1 MNLELYL
8 EQMKELVNIDSGS
21 GNVAGINRVADKLA
35 GWYQEIGWNVER
47 IPAMEVVRFFLLQI
61 MYPNI
66 MMRCISVIW
75 IRYFRTGRQRKDHF
89 ESKEKITTVRV
100 LVI

>member
-47 IPAMEVVRFFLLQI
+47 IPADGGRQVLLI
-61 MYPNI
+61 TNHV
-66 MMRCISVIW
+66 SVIW

>member
-47 IPAMEVVRFFLLQI
+47 IPADGGSSGSS
-61 MYPNI
+61 YYKS
-66 MMRCISVIW
+66 CI
-75 IRYFRTGRQRKDHF
+75 RT
-89 ESKEKITTVRV
+89 
-100 LVI
+100 L

>member
-47 IPAMEVVRFFLLQI
+47 IPADGGRQVLLLQI

-75 IRYFRTGRQRKDHF
+75 IQYFRTGRQRKDHF
-89 ESKEKITTVRV
+89 GSKEKIITVRV

>member
-35 GWYQEIGWNVER
+35 GWYQEIGWNVEDR
-47 IPAMEVVRFFLLQI
+47 KSVV
-61 MYPNI
+61 
-66 MMRCISVIW
+66 
-75 IRYFRTGRQRKDHF
+75 
-89 ESKEKITTVRV
+89 
-100 LVI
+100 

>member
-35 GWYQEIGWNVER
+35 GWYQEIGR
-47 IPAMEVVRFFLLQI
+47 SFLLQI

>member
-47 IPAMEVVRFFLLQI
+47 IPVDGGLSLI
-61 MYPNI
+61 HI
-66 MMRCISVIW
+66 
-75 IRYFRTGRQRKDHF
+75 
-89 ESKEKITTVRV
+89 
-100 LVI
+100 

>member
-35 GWYQEIGWNVER
+35 GWYQEISWNVER
-47 IPAMEVVRFFLLQI
+47 NPADG
-61 MYPNI
+61 
-66 MMRCISVIW
+66 
-75 IRYFRTGRQRKDHF
+75 GRQ
-89 ESKEKITTVRV
+89 V
-100 LVI
+100 LLIAYHVSEDYDARYIGHMDTEFPNGTAAK

>member
-47 IPAMEVVRFFLLQI
+47 IPADGGRQ
-61 MYPNI
+61 
-66 MMRCISVIW
+66 VIW

-89 ESKEKITTVRV
+89 GSKEKITTVRV

>member
-35 GWYQEIGWNVER
+35 G
-47 IPAMEVVRFFLLQI
+47 
-61 MYPNI
+61 
-66 MMRCISVIW
+66 
-75 IRYFRTGRQRKDHF
+75 IRRSAGT
-89 ESKEKITTVRV
+89 
-100 LVI
+100 